1 MLSGKVDL
9 FYEINPVVSPSIMWF
24 CDMMKSS
31 IDSSRRYFTPE
42 KPLISNN
49 VVKKISSQ
57 ASSNGF
63 GSLNLLVNI
72 FGDGFV
78 AEKIV
83 IGN

>member
-31 IDSSRRYFTPE
+31 IDSSRRYFAPE

-49 VVKKISSQ
+49 VVKKIRVSQ

-63 GSLNLLVNI
+63 GSLNLLVNT

-78 AEKIV
+78 V
-83 IGN
+83 IEN